1 MTIDNL
7 RRRALDT
14 AAQRLVHLNHILLRN
29 EHNSSVY
36 LFLPE
41 AHNVLEE
48 LLVLGSF
55 LGALFC

>member
-1 MTIDNL
+1 MMIDDL
-7 RRRALDT
+7 CRCALDT

-36 LFLPE
+36 LFLLE
-41 AHNVLEE
+41 AHNVLED
-48 LLVLGSF
+48 LLVLGSS